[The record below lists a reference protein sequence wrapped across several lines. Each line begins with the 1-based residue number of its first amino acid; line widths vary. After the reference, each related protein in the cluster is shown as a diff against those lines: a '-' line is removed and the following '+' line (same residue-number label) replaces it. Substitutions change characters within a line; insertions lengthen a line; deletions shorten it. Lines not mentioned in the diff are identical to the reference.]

1 MEFTYAECGGFAMT
15 GLDTVFTDLVRY
27 QIELWNAVDAR
38 LRADHD
44 LPLSRFEP
52 LQVIAHRESCRVFDI
67 AEEMVITVG
76 GTSKLV
82 DRLEAAGHVQRR
94 SNPEDRRSSIIEL
107 TPSGRRLLSRATA
120 TYEDELSLRLG
131 SVISA
136 RELDRLASTLAT
148 LRAAGAR
155 LADVPGGAA

>member
-1 MEFTYAECGGFAMT
+1 MT
-15 GLDTVFTDLVRY
+15 NLATVFTDLVRF

-44 LPLSRFEP
+44 LPLSWYEP
-52 LQVIAHRESCRVFDI
+52 MQIVADRESCRVFDI
-67 AEEMVITVG
+67 AADMVITVG

-82 DRLEAAGHVQRR
+82 DRLEAAGHCRRR
-94 SNPEDRRSSIIEL
+94 SNPGDRRSSIIEL
-107 TPSGRRLLSRATA
+107 TPSGRRLLAKATA

-131 SVISA
+131 SVIPA

-148 LRAAGAR
+148 LRAAGKATTH
-155 LADVPGGAA
+155 G